1 MCLICQTYKYRSINL
16 TNVSINFKLKTLW
29 RNLYEKSTKLYNLSL
44 NFSILNKLKKKK
56 KEEKEL
62 KETDL
67 FILINKVLFLNKE
80 AFYGLVL
87 IETYCGRVFS
97 IIGDADLIILIEIKE
112 MTVPVKVYIA
122 SATT

>member
-1 MCLICQTYKYRSINL
+1 MCLIYQAYKYRSINL

-56 KEEKEL
+56 EEKEL

-80 AFYGLVL
+80 AFYGLVS